1 MNMKKILVFLTLLAS
16 IVGLF
21 TACQNSSEPEVR
33 VLIWSDYIKPGL
45 IEKFKKAYNCRVIV
59 DTFDSNESMYA
70 KLKLG
75 AGGYDLIF
83 PSNYFM
89 DIMSQQGMLKPLDT
103 TLVPNIKNLDQ
114 QYVKRADPALLHY
127 GIPYMVSSAGIAY
140 RLDKVES
147 FDPSWGIFGKPEYK
161 GRMTMLNDVR
171 ETMGAALNYLGYSSN
186 TTSQEEVDQAT
197 NLLIEWKQN
206 LAKFESEQY
215 KSGIASAEYLI
226 VNGYNGD
233 LLQVIRENPE
243 VTFVYPKEGVTIVMD
258 FMVMPKDA
266 PNPEYAY
273 KFMNFL
279 LDAEVTAENMEFT
292 LFFSPNRAAYD
303 QLPKQLREN
312 QILFLPEKVLE
323 KAELI
328 RYLGEE
334 GIMYNKA
341 WDKIKAA

>member
-1 MNMKKILVFLTLLAS
+1 MKKLLCLSALLTAALIFLGS
-16 IVGLF
+16 
-21 TACQNSSEPEVR
+21 CHSSSEPEIH
-33 VLIWSDYIKPGL
+33 VLIWSDYIKTNL
-45 IEKFKKAYNCRVIV
+45 IEKFRKTHNCRVII

-75 AGGYDLIF
+75 AGGYDIIF

-89 DIMSQQGMLKPLDT
+89 DIMSQQDMLQPLDT
-103 TLVPNIKNLDQ
+103 SKVPNIRNLDQ
-114 QYVKRADPALLHY
+114 QYVKRADPALLKY

-140 RLDKVES
+140 RLDKVSNLE
-147 FDPSWGIFGKPEYK
+147 PSWGIFGKPEYK

-171 ETMGAALNYLGYSSN
+171 ETMGSALNYLGYSSN
-186 TTSQEEVDQAT
+186 TTDQKEIDEAT
-197 NLLIEWKQN
+197 DLLINWKKN

-243 VTFVYPKEGVTIVMD
+243 VSFVYPKEGVTIVMD

-266 PNPEYAY
+266 PNPECAY

-292 LFFSPNRAAYD
+292 FFFSPNKAAYEK
-303 QLPKQLREN
+303 LPKHLREN
-312 QILFLPEKVLE
+312 QILFLPEDVLE

-334 GIMYNKA
+334 GMKYNKA
-341 WDKIKAA
+341 WDKIKSS

>member
-1 MNMKKILVFLTLLAS
+1 MKKLFRLFALLSVILLF
-16 IVGLF
+16 VGS
-21 TACQNSSEPEVR
+21 CQNSSEPEIH
-33 VLIWSDYIKPGL
+33 VLIWSDYIKPNL
-45 IEKFKKAYNCRVIV
+45 IEKFRKTYNCRVVV

-89 DIMSQQGMLKPLDT
+89 DIMSQQDMLQPLDT
-103 TLVPNIKNLDQ
+103 SRVPNIKNLDQ
-114 QYVKRADPALLHY
+114 QYVKRADPALLEY

-140 RLDKVES
+140 RLDKVAS
-147 FDPSWGIFGKPEYK
+147 FEPSWGIFGKPEHK

-171 ETMGAALNYLGYSSN
+171 ETMGSALNYLGYSSN
-186 TTSQEEVDQAT
+186 TTSQEEIDQAT
-197 NLLIEWKQN
+197 DLLIDWKKN

-266 PNPEYAY
+266 PNPECAY

-292 LFFSPNRAAYD
+292 LFFSPNRAAYEK
-303 QLPKQLREN
+303 LPKHLREN
-312 QILFLPEKVLE
+312 QILFLPEDVLE

-341 WDKIKAA
+341 WDKIKSS